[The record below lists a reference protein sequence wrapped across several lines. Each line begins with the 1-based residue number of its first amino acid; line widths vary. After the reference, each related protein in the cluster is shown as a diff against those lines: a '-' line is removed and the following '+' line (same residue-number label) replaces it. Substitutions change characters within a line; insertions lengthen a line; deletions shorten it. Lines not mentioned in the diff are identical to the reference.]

1 MSKYGVISG
10 PYFPVFGLNI
20 EKYGPEITPYLG
32 TFHAVIMV
40 YNVQDLGQIIV
51 DMSLFE
57 RIQVSGNPYM
67 REYRSVET
75 LIWENTGQWKPL
87 FSHILCSVRI
97 KPKANG
103 EELNWLLN
111 EYNYFLF
118 RLLTLSL
125 FVDFKPISRIWYEMK
140 YLNSFFPTFYLT
152 RCSLSVSAFSN
163 YVISKSCQITDD
175 TLQGTFVNFS
185 WRPFQVANL

>member
-40 YNVQDLGQIIV
+40 YSVQDLGQIIV

-57 RIQVSGNPYM
+57 RIRVSGNPY
-67 REYRSVET
+67 
-75 LIWENTGQWKPL
+75 
-87 FSHILCSVRI
+87 FRI
-97 KPKANG
+97 FYAVLESSQKQMVK
-103 EELNWLLN
+103 ELNWLLN

-152 RCSLSVSAFSN
+152 RCFLSVSAFSN